1 MSAVCQHGQ
10 RSSAWGLEAYDYSK
24 LTGTA
29 QESLEAANIKEV
41 LAKIKAAHGKEAA
54 AKAKRCLIL
63 LNSDNVN
70 LHNGMRTGLKPS
82 DVVTFVP
89 VCAGG

>member
-1 MSAVCQHGQ
+1 MITVKYFGAL
-10 RSSAWGLEAYDYSK
+10 RA

-29 QESLEAANIKEV
+29 QESVEAENVKAV
-41 LAKIKAAHGKEAA
+41 LSKIKAAHGKEAA

-63 LNSDNVN
+63 LNSDNIN
-70 LHNGMRTGLKPS
+70 LHNGLRTSLKNG
-82 DVVTFVP
+82 DTITFVP

>member
-1 MSAVCQHGQ
+1 MITVKYFGAL
-10 RSSAWGLEAYDYSK
+10 RA

-29 QESLEAANIKEV
+29 QERLEAANIKEV

-54 AKAKRCLIL
+54 AKARRCL

>member
-1 MSAVCQHGQ
+1 MITVKYFGAL
-10 RSSAWGLEAYDYSK
+10 RA

-29 QESLEAANIKEV
+29 QESLEAADIKEV

-54 AKAKRCLIL
+54 AKARRCLIL

-70 LHNGMRTGLKPS
+70 LHNGMRTSLKPS